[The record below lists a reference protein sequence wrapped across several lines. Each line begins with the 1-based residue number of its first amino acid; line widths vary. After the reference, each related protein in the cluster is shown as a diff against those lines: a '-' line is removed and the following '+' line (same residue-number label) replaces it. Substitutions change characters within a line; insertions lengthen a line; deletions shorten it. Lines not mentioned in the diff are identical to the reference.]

1 MRPFNGRRV
10 LLVVSGGIAAYK
22 SAILTR
28 RLIEAGAGVEVILTA
43 GAERFIGRV
52 TFEGITGRPAHGSLW
67 DRPMAHLDLGLE
79 ADVVVVAPATANLI
93 SRLAAGA
100 ADDLAATAV
109 LASRAPVI
117 VCPAMNTRMWEHPI
131 TQANVAR
138 LVDVGYGIAGPA
150 DGPLAEGESGPG
162 RLLEPEEILPRI
174 GRALE
179 TATGLEGRRVVA
191 TAGPTRAALDPV
203 RFISNR
209 SSGRMGF
216 ALAEAAW
223 RRGGDVTLI
232 SGPGPRPR
240 PPGPDV
246 VEVETAGEMLAALE
260 TALTDADILLM
271 TAAVGDFEPT
281 RAADSKIRKGDAAK
295 SDGTEKGVELTLRA
309 GPDLLLETRAFRERK
324 GIFTLGFALETE
336 DLLARGREKLERKGM
351 HLVAV
356 NSAVEPGAG
365 FESETNRITLID
377 RNGGVEEL
385 PLAKKTELA
394 DALLDRV
401 EASISAAAEK

>member
-1 MRPFNGRRV
+1 MRPFDGRRV

-52 TFEGITGRPAHGSLW
+52 TFEGITGRPAHASLW

-79 ADVVVVAPATANLI
+79 ADVVVIAPATANLI

-109 LASRAPVI
+109 LASRVPVI
-117 VCPAMNTRMWEHPI
+117 VCPAMNTRMWEHPV

-174 GRALE
+174 GRSLE
-179 TATGLEGRRVVA
+179 TANGLRGRKVVA

-203 RFISNR
+203 RFITNR

-232 SGPGPRPR
+232 SGPGRLPR

-271 TAAVGDFEPT
+271 AAAVGDFEPT
-281 RAADSKIRKGDAAK
+281 RAADSKIKKGDGA
-295 SDGTEKGVELTLRA
+295 EKGFELALRA

-336 DLLARGREKLERKGM
+336 DLPARGREKLERKGM

-394 DALLDRV
+394 DTLLDRI
-401 EASISAAAEK
+401 EASIPAVAER

>member
-1 MRPFNGRRV
+1 MRPFDGRRV

-43 GAERFIGRV
+43 AAERFIGRV
-52 TFEGITGRPAHGSLW
+52 TFEGMTGRPAHASLW
-67 DRPMAHLDLGLE
+67 DRPMAHLDLGIE

-100 ADDLAATAV
+100 ADDLATTAV
-109 LASRAPVI
+109 LASPAPVI

-138 LVDVGYGIAGPA
+138 LAGVGYAIAGPA

-179 TATGLEGRRVVA
+179 TATGLCGRKVVA

-216 ALAEAAW
+216 ALAAAAW
-223 RRGGDVTLI
+223 RRGADVTLI
-232 SGPGPRPR
+232 SGPGRMPR

-260 TALTDADILLM
+260 TALTEADILLM
-271 TAAVGDFEPT
+271 AAAVGDFEPT
-281 RAADSKIRKGDAAK
+281 AAAPSKIKKTNRTGNVFDLA
-295 SDGTEKGVELTLRA
+295 LQA
-309 GPDLLLETRAFRERK
+309 GPDLLMETRTFRERK
-324 GIFTLGFALETE
+324 GILTLGFALETE
-336 DLLARGREKLERKGM
+336 DALARGREKLERKGM

-377 RNGGVEEL
+377 RNGRVEEL

-394 DALLDRV
+394 DDLLDRIEAAFPAAV
-401 EASISAAAEK
+401 EK

>member
-1 MRPFNGRRV
+1 MRPFDGRRV

-22 SAILTR
+22 SAILAR

-43 GAERFIGRV
+43 SAERFIGRV
-52 TFEGITGRPAHGSLW
+52 TFEGITGRPVHASLW

-79 ADVVVVAPATANLI
+79 ANAIVVAPATANLI

-100 ADDLAATAV
+100 ADDLATTAV
-109 LASRAPVI
+109 LAARAPVI

-138 LVDVGYGIAGPA
+138 LAGAGYEIAGPA

-179 TATGLEGRRVVA
+179 TATGLRGRKVVA

-209 SSGRMGF
+209 SSGRMGY

-232 SGPGPRPR
+232 SGPGRLPR
-240 PPGPDV
+240 PPGARCGGGRD
-246 VEVETAGEMLAALE
+246 G
-260 TALTDADILLM
+260 
-271 TAAVGDFEPT
+271 G
-281 RAADSKIRKGDAAK
+281 GDAGRAGDRVDRRGHPL
-295 SDGTEKGVELTLRA
+295 DGRRRRRFRA
-309 GPDLLLETRAFRERK
+309 GPRGAVEDQEDEQDGEGVRTRA
-324 GIFTLGFALETE
+324 
-336 DLLARGREKLERKGM
+336 
-351 HLVAV
+351 
-356 NSAVEPGAG
+356 PGG
-365 FESETNRITLID
+365 D
-377 RNGGVEEL
+377 R
-385 PLAKKTELA
+385 TC
-394 DALLDRV
+394 
-401 EASISAAAEK
+401 

>member
-1 MRPFNGRRV
+1 M

-43 GAERFIGRV
+43 SAERFIGRV
-52 TFEGITGRPAHGSLW
+52 TFEGITGRPVHASLW

-93 SRLAAGA
+93 SRLAVGA
-100 ADDLAATAV
+100 ADDLATTAV

-117 VCPAMNTRMWEHPI
+117 ICPAMNTRMWEHPI

-138 LVDVGYGIAGPA
+138 LIDVGYGIAGPA

-174 GRALE
+174 GRSLE
-179 TATGLEGRRVVA
+179 TATGLRGRKVVA

-223 RRGGDVTLI
+223 RRGGEVTLI
-232 SGPGPRPR
+232 SGPSRVPRPA
-240 PPGPDV
+240 GPDV

-271 TAAVGDFEPT
+271 AAAVGDFEPA
-281 RAADSKIRKGDAAK
+281 RAADSKIKKTSGAGKGF
-295 SDGTEKGVELTLRA
+295 ELALRA
-309 GPDLLLETRAFRERK
+309 GPDLLLETRAFRERE

-336 DLLARGREKLERKGM
+336 DLLTRGREKLERKGM

-377 RNGGVEEL
+377 RSGRVEEL

-394 DALLDRV
+394 DELLDRI
-401 EASISAAAEK
+401 EASIPAAAGR

>member
-1 MRPFNGRRV
+1 MRPFDGRRV

-52 TFEGITGRPAHGSLW
+52 TFEGITGRPAHASLW

-79 ADVVVVAPATANLI
+79 ADVVVIAPATANLI

-117 VCPAMNTRMWEHPI
+117 VCPAMNTRMWEHPV

-174 GRALE
+174 GRSLE
-179 TATGLEGRRVVA
+179 TANGLRGRKVVA

-203 RFISNR
+203 RFITNR

-232 SGPGPRPR
+232 SGPGRLPR

-271 TAAVGDFEPT
+271 AAAVGDFEPT
-281 RAADSKIRKGDAAK
+281 RVADSKIKKGDGA
-295 SDGTEKGVELTLRA
+295 EKGFELALRA

-336 DLLARGREKLERKGM
+336 DLPARGREKLERKGM

-394 DALLDRV
+394 DTLLDRI
-401 EASISAAAEK
+401 EASIPAVAER

>member
-1 MRPFNGRRV
+1 MRPFDGRRV

-43 GAERFIGRV
+43 AAERFIGRV
-52 TFEGITGRPAHGSLW
+52 TFEGITGRPVHASLW

-79 ADVVVVAPATANLI
+79 ADVVVVAPATASLI

-179 TATGLEGRRVVA
+179 TATGLRGRKVVV

-223 RRGGDVTLI
+223 RRGGDITLI
-232 SGPGPRPR
+232 SGPGRVPR

-271 TAAVGDFEPT
+271 AAAVGDFEPT
-281 RAADSKIRKGDAAK
+281 RAADSKIKKGD
-295 SDGTEKGVELTLRA
+295 GFQLLLRA
-309 GPDLLLETRAFRERK
+309 GPDLLSETRAFRERK

-351 HLVAV
+351 HLVAA

-377 RNGGVEEL
+377 RSGTVEEL

-394 DALLDRV
+394 DELLDRI
-401 EASISAAAEK
+401 EASMAAAER

>member
-1 MRPFNGRRV
+1 M

-43 GAERFIGRV
+43 SAERFVGRV
-52 TFEGITGRPAHGSLW
+52 TFEGITGRPVHASLW
-67 DRPMAHLDLGLE
+67 DRPMSHLDLGLE
-79 ADVVVVAPATANLI
+79 ADVIVIAPATANLI

-100 ADDLAATAV
+100 ADDLATTAV

-131 TQANVAR
+131 TQANVVR
-138 LVDVGYGIAGPA
+138 LAEVGYGIAGPA

-174 GRALE
+174 GRVLE
-179 TATGLEGRRVVA
+179 TATGLRGRRIVA
-191 TAGPTRAALDPV
+191 TAGPTRAPLDPV
-203 RFISNR
+203 RFITNR

-232 SGPGPRPR
+232 SGPGRLPRPA
-240 PPGPDV
+240 GPDV

-271 TAAVGDFEPT
+271 AAAVGDFEP
-281 RAADSKIRKGDAAK
+281 ASASDSKIKKTDGAGKGFEVA
-295 SDGTEKGVELTLRA
+295 LRA

-377 RNGGVEEL
+377 RSGRVEEL

-394 DALLDRV
+394 DELLDRV
-401 EASISAAAEK
+401 EASMPAADAG

>member
-1 MRPFNGRRV
+1 MRPFDGRRV

-22 SAILTR
+22 SAILAR

-52 TFEGITGRPAHGSLW
+52 TFEGITGRPVHGSLW

-109 LASRAPVI
+109 LASRVPVI

-179 TATGLEGRRVVA
+179 TATGLRGRKIVA

-232 SGPGPRPR
+232 GGPGPLPR
-240 PPGPDV
+240 PPGPDA

-260 TALTDADILLM
+260 TALTEADILLM
-271 TAAVGDFEPT
+271 AAAVGDFEPT
-281 RAADSKIRKGDAAK
+281 RAAGSKIRKADAK
-295 SDGTEKGVELTLRA
+295 NDGAEKGFELTLRA
-309 GPDLLLETRAFRERK
+309 GPDLLLETKAFRERK

-377 RNGGVEEL
+377 RSGRVEEL

-394 DALLDRV
+394 DALLDRI
-401 EASISAAAEK
+401 EASIGAAAEG

>member
-1 MRPFNGRRV
+1 M

-28 RLIEAGAGVEVILTA
+28 RLIEAGAGVDVILTA
-43 GAERFIGRV
+43 AAERFIGRV
-52 TFEGITGRPAHGSLW
+52 TFEGITGRPVHASLW

-179 TATGLEGRRVVA
+179 TATGLRGRKIVA

-209 SSGRMGF
+209 SSGRMGY

-232 SGPGPRPR
+232 GGPGRLPR

-271 TAAVGDFEPT
+271 AAAVGDFEPT
-281 RAADSKIRKGDAAK
+281 RAADSKIKKGDGA
-295 SDGTEKGVELTLRA
+295 EKEFELTLRA

-394 DALLDRV
+394 DTLLDRV
-401 EASISAAAEK
+401 EASIQAVAER

>member
-1 MRPFNGRRV
+1 VRPFDGRCV

-43 GAERFIGRV
+43 SAERFIGRV
-52 TFEGITGRPAHGSLW
+52 TFEGITGRPVHASLW

-93 SRLAAGA
+93 SRLAVGA
-100 ADDLAATAV
+100 ADDLATTAV

-117 VCPAMNTRMWEHPI
+117 ICPAMNTRMWEHPI

-138 LVDVGYGIAGPA
+138 LINVGYGIAGPA

-179 TATGLEGRRVVA
+179 TATGLRGHKVVA

-203 RFISNR
+203 RFITNR

-223 RRGGDVTLI
+223 RRGGEVTLI
-232 SGPGPRPR
+232 SGPSRVPRPA
-240 PPGPDV
+240 GPDV

-260 TALTDADILLM
+260 MALTDADILLM
-271 TAAVGDFEPT
+271 AAAVGDFEPA
-281 RAADSKIRKGDAAK
+281 RAADSKIKKTSGAGKGF
-295 SDGTEKGVELTLRA
+295 ELALRA

-336 DLLARGREKLERKGM
+336 DLLTRGREKLERKGM

-377 RNGGVEEL
+377 RNGRIEEL

-394 DALLDRV
+394 DELLDRV
-401 EASISAAAEK
+401 EASIPAAAGR

>member
-1 MRPFNGRRV
+1 MRPFDGRRV

-28 RLIEAGAGVEVILTA
+28 RLIEAGADVDVVMTA
-43 GAERFIGRV
+43 SAERFIGRT
-52 TFEGITGRPAHGSLW
+52 TFEGITGRPVHASLW

-93 SRLAAGA
+93 AKLSAGC
-100 ADDLAATAV
+100 ADDLATTAV
-109 LASRAPVI
+109 LASRAPVL

-138 LVDVGYGIAGPA
+138 LADVGYAIAGPA

-179 TATGLEGRRVVA
+179 TATGLRGRSVVA

-203 RFISNR
+203 RFITNR
-209 SSGRMGF
+209 SSGRMGY

-232 SGPGPRPR
+232 SGPCRLPRPS
-240 PPGPDV
+240 GPNV
-246 VEVETAGEMLAALE
+246 VEVESAVEMLAALE

-271 TAAVGDFEPT
+271 AAAVGDFEPA
-281 RAADSKIRKGDAAK
+281 RAADSKIRKSGKAANGF
-295 SDGTEKGVELTLRA
+295 DLALQA
-309 GPDLLLETRAFRERK
+309 GPDLLMETRAFRERE
-324 GIFTLGFALETE
+324 GVFTLGFALETE
-336 DLLARGREKLERKGM
+336 DLLTRGREKLERKGM

-365 FESETNRITLID
+365 FESDTNRITLID
-377 RNGGVEEL
+377 RNGTVEEL

-401 EASISAAAEK
+401 EASIRGKTET

>member
-1 MRPFNGRRV
+1 M

-22 SAILTR
+22 SAILAR

-43 GAERFIGRV
+43 SVERFIGRV
-52 TFEGITGRPAHGSLW
+52 TFEGITGRPVHASLW

-100 ADDLAATAV
+100 ADDLATTAV

-138 LVDVGYGIAGPA
+138 LAEVGYEIAGPA
-150 DGPLAEGESGPG
+150 DGPLAEGQSGPG
-162 RLLEPEEILPRI
+162 RLLEPEEIVPRI

-179 TATGLEGRRVVA
+179 TATGLRGRKVVA

-203 RFISNR
+203 RFIANR

-232 SGPGPRPR
+232 SGPGRMRRPA
-240 PPGPDV
+240 GPEV

-271 TAAVGDFEPT
+271 AAAVGDFEPT
-281 RAADSKIRKGDAAK
+281 RAADSKIRKT
-295 SDGTEKGVELTLRA
+295 DGAGEGLELALQA

-377 RNGGVEEL
+377 RSGGVEEL

-394 DALLDRV
+394 DELLDRV
-401 EASISAAAEK
+401 EAAIPAAAPAATRR

>member
-1 MRPFNGRRV
+1 MRPFDGRRV

-22 SAILTR
+22 SAILSR

-43 GAERFIGRV
+43 SAERFIGRV
-52 TFEGITGRPAHGSLW
+52 TFEGITGRPVHASLW

-79 ADVVVVAPATANLI
+79 ADVVVIAPATANLI

-100 ADDLAATAV
+100 ADDLATTAV

-138 LVDVGYGIAGPA
+138 LVEAGYGIAGPA

-162 RLLEPEEILPRI
+162 RLLEPEEIVPRI

-179 TATGLEGRRVVA
+179 TATGLRGRKVVA

-203 RFISNR
+203 RFITNR

-232 SGPGPRPR
+232 SGPGRMPRPA
-240 PPGPDV
+240 GPDV

-271 TAAVGDFEPT
+271 AAAVGDFEPA
-281 RAADSKIRKGDAAK
+281 RASDSKIRKTDGD
-295 SDGTEKGVELTLRA
+295 GKGFELALRA
-309 GPDLLLETRAFRERK
+309 GPDLLLETRAFRERE

-336 DLLARGREKLERKGM
+336 DLLTRGRKKLERKGM

-377 RNGGVEEL
+377 RRGRVEEL

-401 EASISAAAEK
+401 EAAIPAAAGR

>member
-1 MRPFNGRRV
+1 MRPFDGRRV

-28 RLIEAGAGVEVILTA
+28 RLIEAGASVEVILTA
-43 GAERFIGRV
+43 SAERFVGRV
-52 TFEGITGRPAHGSLW
+52 TFEGITGRPVHASLW

-79 ADVVVVAPATANLI
+79 TDVVVVAPATANLI

-100 ADDLAATAV
+100 ADDLATTAV
-109 LASRAPVI
+109 LASRAPVL

-138 LVDVGYGIAGPA
+138 LVEVGYAIAGPA

-179 TATGLEGRRVVA
+179 TATGLRGRRVVA

-223 RRGGDVTLI
+223 RRGSEVTLI
-232 SGPGPRPR
+232 SGPGSRPR
-240 PPGPDV
+240 PAGPHL
-246 VEVETAGEMLAALE
+246 VEVETAQEMLAALE

-271 TAAVGDFEPT
+271 AAAVGDFEPHGV
-281 RAADSKIRKGDAAK
+281 ADSKIRK
-295 SDGTEKGVELTLRA
+295 TENTANGFDLALRP
-309 GPDLLLETRAFRERK
+309 GPDLLMETRAFRERK

-351 HLVAV
+351 HLIAV

-377 RNGGVEEL
+377 RGGTVEEL

-394 DALLDRV
+394 DELLDRI
-401 EASISAAAEK
+401 EASLQTAA

>member
-1 MRPFNGRRV
+1 MRPFDGRRV

-22 SAILTR
+22 SAILVR
-28 RLIEAGAGVEVILTA
+28 RLIEAGAGVDVILTA
-43 GAERFIGRV
+43 AAERFIGRV
-52 TFEGITGRPAHGSLW
+52 TFEGITGRPAHASLW

-138 LVDVGYGIAGPA
+138 LVEVGYGIAGPA

-162 RLLEPEEILPRI
+162 RLLEPEEIVPRI

-179 TATGLEGRRVVA
+179 TATGLRGRKIVV

-232 SGPGPRPR
+232 SGPGRMPRL
-240 PPGPDV
+240 PGPDV

-271 TAAVGDFEPT
+271 AAAVGDFEPT
-281 RAADSKIRKGDAAK
+281 RTADSKIRKRDGAK
-295 SDGTEKGVELTLRA
+295 SDGAEKGFELALRT
-309 GPDLLLETRAFRERK
+309 GPDLLLETRAFRERE

-336 DLLARGREKLERKGM
+336 DLLARGGEKLERKGM

-377 RNGGVEEL
+377 RSGRVEEL

-394 DALLDRV
+394 DDLLDRI
-401 EASISAAAEK
+401 EASIAAAAEG

>member
-1 MRPFNGRRV
+1 MRPFDGRRV

-43 GAERFIGRV
+43 SAERFIGRV
-52 TFEGITGRPAHGSLW
+52 TFEGITGRPAHTSLW

-79 ADVVVVAPATANLI
+79 ADAVVVAPATANLI

-109 LASRAPVI
+109 LASGAPVI

-131 TQANVAR
+131 TQGNVAR
-138 LVDVGYGIAGPA
+138 LVEAGYGIAGPA

-162 RLLEPEEILPRI
+162 RLLEPGEILPRI

-179 TATGLEGRRVVA
+179 TATGLRGRKVVA

-203 RFISNR
+203 RFITNR

-232 SGPGPRPR
+232 SGPGRMPRPS
-240 PPGPDV
+240 GPDV
-246 VEVETAGEMLAALE
+246 VEVETAGEMLSALE

-271 TAAVGDFEPT
+271 AAAVGDFEPA
-281 RAADSKIRKGDAAK
+281 RAADSKIRKT
-295 SDGTEKGVELTLRA
+295 DGAGKGIEVALRA
-309 GPDLLLETRAFRERK
+309 GPDLLIETRAFRERK

-336 DLLARGREKLERKGM
+336 DLLTRGREKLERKGM

-377 RNGGVEEL
+377 RSGRVEEL

-401 EASISAAAEK
+401 EASIPAAAG

>member
-1 MRPFNGRRV
+1 MRPFDGRRV

-22 SAILTR
+22 SAILSR
-28 RLIEAGAGVEVILTA
+28 RLIEAGACVEVIMTA
-43 GAERFIGRV
+43 SAERFVGRV
-52 TFEGITGRPAHGSLW
+52 TFEGITGRPVHASLW

-93 SRLAAGA
+93 SKLAVGA
-100 ADDLAATAV
+100 ADDLATTAV
-109 LASRAPVI
+109 LAARAPVI

-179 TATGLEGRRVVA
+179 TATGLRGRKVVA

-223 RRGGDVTLI
+223 RRGSEVTLI
-232 SGPGPRPR
+232 SGPGSRQRPA
-240 PPGPDV
+240 GPHL
-246 VEVETAGEMLAALE
+246 VEVETAEEMLAALE

-271 TAAVGDFEPT
+271 AAAVGDFEPT
-281 RAADSKIRKGDAAK
+281 RAANSKMKKTGKTA
-295 SDGTEKGVELTLRA
+295 DGFDLALRA
-309 GPDLLLETRAFRERK
+309 GPDLLMETRAFRERK

-336 DLLARGREKLERKGM
+336 ELLARGREKLERKGM

-377 RNGGVEEL
+377 RVGTVEEL

-394 DALLDRV
+394 DELLDRV
-401 EASISAAAEK
+401 EASLRTAAER

>member
-1 MRPFNGRRV
+1 M

-43 GAERFIGRV
+43 AAERFIGRV
-52 TFEGITGRPAHGSLW
+52 TFEGITGRPVHASLW

-79 ADVVVVAPATANLI
+79 ADVVVVAPATASLI

-179 TATGLEGRRVVA
+179 TATGLRGRKVVV

-223 RRGGDVTLI
+223 RRGGDITLI
-232 SGPGPRPR
+232 SGPGRVPR

-271 TAAVGDFEPT
+271 AAAVGDFEPT
-281 RAADSKIRKGDAAK
+281 RAADSKIKKGD
-295 SDGTEKGVELTLRA
+295 GFQLLLRA
-309 GPDLLLETRAFRERK
+309 GPDLLSETRAFRERK

-351 HLVAV
+351 HLVAA

-377 RNGGVEEL
+377 RSGTVEEL

-394 DALLDRV
+394 DELLDRI
-401 EASISAAAEK
+401 EASMAAAER

>member
-1 MRPFNGRRV
+1 MRPFDGRRV

-43 GAERFIGRV
+43 AAERFIGRV
-52 TFEGITGRPAHGSLW
+52 TFEGITGQPVHASLW

-79 ADVVVVAPATANLI
+79 ADIVVVAPATANLI

-100 ADDLAATAV
+100 ADDLATTAV

-138 LVDVGYGIAGPA
+138 LVEVGYGIAGPA

-179 TATGLEGRRVVA
+179 TATGLRGRKVVV

-216 ALAEAAW
+216 ALAGAAW

-232 SGPGPRPR
+232 SGPGRLPR

-246 VEVETAGEMLAALE
+246 MEVETAGEMLAALE

-271 TAAVGDFEPT
+271 AAAVGDFEPT
-281 RAADSKIRKGDAAK
+281 RAADSKIRKGDGA
-295 SDGTEKGVELTLRA
+295 EKGFELTLRA
-309 GPDLLLETRAFRERK
+309 GPDLLLETKAFRERK

-401 EASISAAAEK
+401 EASMPAVGER

>member
-1 MRPFNGRRV
+1 MRPFDGRRV

-43 GAERFIGRV
+43 SAERFIGRV
-52 TFEGITGRPAHGSLW
+52 TFEGITGRPVHASLW

-93 SRLAAGA
+93 SRLAVGA
-100 ADDLAATAV
+100 ADDLATTAV

-117 VCPAMNTRMWEHPI
+117 ICPAMNTRMWEHPI

-138 LVDVGYGIAGPA
+138 LIDVGYGIAGPA

-174 GRALE
+174 GRSLE
-179 TATGLEGRRVVA
+179 TATGLRGRKVVA

-223 RRGGDVTLI
+223 RRGGEVTLI
-232 SGPGPRPR
+232 SGPSRVPRPA
-240 PPGPDV
+240 GPDV

-271 TAAVGDFEPT
+271 AAAVGDFEPA
-281 RAADSKIRKGDAAK
+281 RAADSKIKKTSGAGKGF
-295 SDGTEKGVELTLRA
+295 ELALRA
-309 GPDLLLETRAFRERK
+309 GPDLLLETRAFRERE

-336 DLLARGREKLERKGM
+336 DLLTRGREKLERKGM

-377 RNGGVEEL
+377 RSGRVEEL

-394 DALLDRV
+394 DELLDRI
-401 EASISAAAEK
+401 EASIPAAAGR

>member
-1 MRPFNGRRV
+1 MRPFDGRRV

-43 GAERFIGRV
+43 SAERFIGRV
-52 TFEGITGRPAHGSLW
+52 TFEGITGRPVHASLW

-100 ADDLAATAV
+100 ADDLATTAV

-138 LVDVGYGIAGPA
+138 LADVGCAIAGPA

-179 TATGLEGRRVVA
+179 TETGLRGRKVVA

-203 RFISNR
+203 RFITNR
-209 SSGRMGF
+209 SSGRMGY

-232 SGPGPRPR
+232 SGPGRLPR
-240 PPGPDV
+240 PPGPDL

-271 TAAVGDFEPT
+271 AAAVGDFEPA
-281 RAADSKIRKGDAAK
+281 RASDSKIKKTHGAGKGF
-295 SDGTEKGVELTLRA
+295 ELALRA

-365 FESETNRITLID
+365 FESETNRIMLID
-377 RNGGVEEL
+377 RSGAVEEL

-394 DALLDRV
+394 DELLDRV
-401 EASISAAAEK
+401 EASIPAADAR

>member
-1 MRPFNGRRV
+1 MRPFDGRRV

-28 RLIEAGAGVEVILTA
+28 RLIEAGAGIEVILTA
-43 GAERFIGRV
+43 AAERFIGRV
-52 TFEGITGRPAHGSLW
+52 TFEGITCRPVHASLW

-100 ADDLAATAV
+100 ADDLATTAV

-117 VCPAMNTRMWEHPI
+117 ICPAMNTRMWEHPI
-131 TQANVAR
+131 TRANVAR

-150 DGPLAEGESGPG
+150 AGPLAEGESGPG

-179 TATGLEGRRVVA
+179 AATGLRGRKVVA

-223 RRGGDVTLI
+223 RRGADVTLI
-232 SGPGPRPR
+232 SGPGPLPR
-240 PPGPDV
+240 PSGPDV
-246 VEVETAGEMLAALE
+246 VEVETAGEMLAVLE

-271 TAAVGDFEPT
+271 AAAVGDFEPA
-281 RAADSKIRKGDAAK
+281 RAADSKIKKGDAA
-295 SDGTEKGVELTLRA
+295 EKEFELTLRA

-377 RNGGVEEL
+377 RSGRVEEL

-401 EASISAAAEK
+401 EASIPAVAES

>member
-1 MRPFNGRRV
+1 MRPFDGRRV

-28 RLIEAGAGVEVILTA
+28 RLIEAGAGVEVIVTA
-43 GAERFIGRV
+43 AAERFIGRV
-52 TFEGITGRPAHGSLW
+52 TFEGITGRPAHASLW
-67 DRPMAHLDLGLE
+67 DRPMAQLDLGLE
-79 ADVVVVAPATANLI
+79 ADIVVVAPATANLI

-117 VCPAMNTRMWEHPI
+117 LCPAMNTRMWEHPI

-138 LVDVGYGIAGPA
+138 LVDVGYGVAGPA

-162 RLLEPEEILPRI
+162 RLLEPEEILSRI

-179 TATGLEGRRVVA
+179 TATGLRGRKVVA

-223 RRGGDVTLI
+223 RRGADVTLI
-232 SGPGPRPR
+232 SGPGRLPR

-246 VEVETAGEMLAALE
+246 VEVETADEMLAALE

-271 TAAVGDFEPT
+271 AAAVGDFEPT
-281 RAADSKIRKGDAAK
+281 RAADSKIRKGDGFQL
-295 SDGTEKGVELTLRA
+295 SLRA
-309 GPDLLLETRAFRERK
+309 GPDLLLETQAFRERK

-351 HLVAV
+351 HVVAV

-377 RNGGVEEL
+377 RSGTAEEL

-394 DALLDRV
+394 DELLDRI
-401 EASISAAAEK
+401 EASMAAAER

>member
-1 MRPFNGRRV
+1 MRPFDGRRV

-22 SAILTR
+22 SAILAR

-43 GAERFIGRV
+43 SAERFIGRV
-52 TFEGITGRPAHGSLW
+52 TFEGITGRPVHASLW

-100 ADDLAATAV
+100 ADDLATTAV

-138 LVDVGYGIAGPA
+138 LAGVGYGIAGPA

-179 TATGLEGRRVVA
+179 TATGLRGRKVVA

-203 RFISNR
+203 RFITNR

-216 ALAEAAW
+216 ALAQAAW

-232 SGPGPRPR
+232 SGPSRLPRPT
-240 PPGPDV
+240 GPDV

-271 TAAVGDFEPT
+271 AAAVGDFEPA
-281 RAADSKIRKGDAAK
+281 RAADSKIRKSGA
-295 SDGTEKGVELTLRA
+295 GKGFELTLRA

-377 RNGGVEEL
+377 RSGQVEEL

-401 EASISAAAEK
+401 EASIPAAAG

>member
-1 MRPFNGRRV
+1 MRPFDGRRV

-43 GAERFIGRV
+43 AAERFIGRV
-52 TFEGITGRPAHGSLW
+52 TFEGMTGRPAHASLW

-100 ADDLAATAV
+100 ADDLATTAV
-109 LASRAPVI
+109 LASPAPVI
-117 VCPAMNTRMWEHPI
+117 ICPAMNTRMWEHPI

-138 LVDVGYGIAGPA
+138 LAGVGYAIAGPA

-179 TATGLEGRRVVA
+179 TATGLRGRKVVA

-216 ALAEAAW
+216 ALAAAAW
-223 RRGGDVTLI
+223 RRGAEVTLI
-232 SGPGPRPR
+232 SGPGRMPR
-240 PPGPDV
+240 PPGPDA

-260 TALTDADILLM
+260 TALTEADILLM
-271 TAAVGDFEPT
+271 AAAVGDFEPIDP
-281 RAADSKIRKGDAAK
+281 APSKIKKANRTGD
-295 SDGTEKGVELTLRA
+295 SFDLPLRA
-309 GPDLLLETRAFRERK
+309 GPDLLMETRTFRERK

-336 DLLARGREKLERKGM
+336 DAVARGREKLERKGM

-377 RNGGVEEL
+377 RNGRVEEL
-385 PLAKKTELA
+385 PLAEKTELA
-394 DALLDRV
+394 DELLDRIEAAFPAAV
-401 EASISAAAEK
+401 ER

>member
-1 MRPFNGRRV
+1 MRPFDGRRV

-28 RLIEAGAGVEVILTA
+28 RLIEAGAGVDVILTA
-43 GAERFIGRV
+43 AAERFIGRV
-52 TFEGITGRPAHGSLW
+52 TFEGITGRPVHASLW

-179 TATGLEGRRVVA
+179 TATGLRGRKIVA

-232 SGPGPRPR
+232 GGPGRLPR

-271 TAAVGDFEPT
+271 AAAVGDFEPT
-281 RAADSKIRKGDAAK
+281 RAADSKIKKGDGA
-295 SDGTEKGVELTLRA
+295 EKEFELTLRA

-394 DALLDRV
+394 DTLLDRV
-401 EASISAAAEK
+401 EASIQAVAER

>member
-1 MRPFNGRRV
+1 MRPFDGRRV

-43 GAERFIGRV
+43 SAERFIGRV
-52 TFEGITGRPAHGSLW
+52 TFEGITGRPVHASLW

-79 ADVVVVAPATANLI
+79 ADVVVIAPATANLI

-100 ADDLAATAV
+100 ADDLATTAV

-138 LVDVGYGIAGPA
+138 LVEAGYGIAGPA
-150 DGPLAEGESGPG
+150 DGPLAEGESGLG
-162 RLLEPEEILPRI
+162 RLLEPEEIVPRI

-179 TATGLEGRRVVA
+179 TATGLRGRKVVA

-203 RFISNR
+203 RFITNR

-216 ALAEAAW
+216 ALADAAW

-232 SGPGPRPR
+232 SGPGRMPRPA
-240 PPGPDV
+240 GPDV

-271 TAAVGDFEPT
+271 AAAVGDFEPA
-281 RAADSKIRKGDAAK
+281 RAADAKIRKT
-295 SDGTEKGVELTLRA
+295 DGNGKGFELALRA
-309 GPDLLLETRAFRERK
+309 GPDLLLETRAFRERE

-336 DLLARGREKLERKGM
+336 DLLTRGREKLERKGM

-377 RNGGVEEL
+377 RSGRVEEL

-401 EASISAAAEK
+401 EAAIPAAAGR

>member
-1 MRPFNGRRV
+1 MRPFDGRRV

-43 GAERFIGRV
+43 SAERFVGRV
-52 TFEGITGRPAHGSLW
+52 TFEGITGRPVHASLW

-100 ADDLAATAV
+100 ADDLATTAV
-109 LASRAPVI
+109 LAARAPVL

-138 LVDVGYGIAGPA
+138 LVDVGYAIAGPA

-179 TATGLEGRRVVA
+179 TATGLRGRRVVA

-223 RRGGDVTLI
+223 RRGSEVTLI
-232 SGPGPRPR
+232 SGPGTRPR
-240 PPGPDV
+240 PAGPHLL
-246 VEVETAGEMLAALE
+246 EVETAQEMLAALE

-271 TAAVGDFEPT
+271 AAAVGDFEPDGV
-281 RAADSKIRKGDAAK
+281 ADSKIRKTGNTANGFDLA
-295 SDGTEKGVELTLRA
+295 LRP
-309 GPDLLLETRAFRERK
+309 GPDLLMETRAFRERK

-377 RNGGVEEL
+377 RDGTVEEL

-394 DALLDRV
+394 DELLDRV
-401 EASISAAAEK
+401 EASLQAAAER

>member
-1 MRPFNGRRV
+1 MRPFDGRRV

-22 SAILTR
+22 SAILAR

-43 GAERFIGRV
+43 SAERFIGRV
-52 TFEGITGRPAHGSLW
+52 TFEGITGRPVHASLW

-79 ADVVVVAPATANLI
+79 ADAIVVAPATANLI

-100 ADDLAATAV
+100 ADDLATTAV

-138 LVDVGYGIAGPA
+138 LAGVGYGIAGPA

-179 TATGLEGRRVVA
+179 TATGLRGRKVVA

-203 RFISNR
+203 RFITNR

-216 ALAEAAW
+216 ALAQAAW

-232 SGPGPRPR
+232 SGPSRLPRPT
-240 PPGPDV
+240 GPDV
-246 VEVETAGEMLAALE
+246 VEVDTAGEMLAALE

-271 TAAVGDFEPT
+271 AAAVGDFEPA
-281 RAADSKIRKGDAAK
+281 RAADSKIRKSGA
-295 SDGTEKGVELTLRA
+295 GKGFELTLRA
-309 GPDLLLETRAFRERK
+309 GPDLLLETRAFRERE

-336 DLLARGREKLERKGM
+336 DLLARGREKLARKGM

-377 RNGGVEEL
+377 RSGQVEEL

-401 EASISAAAEK
+401 EASIPAAAG

>member
-1 MRPFNGRRV
+1 M

-22 SAILTR
+22 SAILAR

-43 GAERFIGRV
+43 SAERFIGRV
-52 TFEGITGRPAHGSLW
+52 TFEGITGRPVHASLW

-100 ADDLAATAV
+100 ADDLATTAV

-138 LVDVGYGIAGPA
+138 LAGVGYGIAGPA

-179 TATGLEGRRVVA
+179 TATGLRGRKVVA

-203 RFISNR
+203 RFITNR

-216 ALAEAAW
+216 ALAQAAW

-232 SGPGPRPR
+232 SGPSRLPRPT
-240 PPGPDV
+240 GPDV

-271 TAAVGDFEPT
+271 AAAVGDFEPA
-281 RAADSKIRKGDAAK
+281 RAADSKIRKSGA
-295 SDGTEKGVELTLRA
+295 GKGFELTLRA

-377 RNGGVEEL
+377 RSGQVEEL

-401 EASISAAAEK
+401 EASIPAAAG

>member
-1 MRPFNGRRV
+1 MRPFDGRRV

-22 SAILTR
+22 TAILTR

-43 GAERFIGRV
+43 AAERFIGRV
-52 TFEGITGRPAHGSLW
+52 TFEGITGRPAHASLW

-79 ADVVVVAPATANLI
+79 ADVVVVAPATAHLI

-138 LVDVGYGIAGPA
+138 LVDAGYGIAGPA

-162 RLLEPEEILPRI
+162 RLLEPEEILSRI

-179 TATGLEGRRVVA
+179 TDTGLCGRKVVA

-223 RRGGDVTLI
+223 RRGADVTLI
-232 SGPGPRPR
+232 SGPARLPRPQ
-240 PPGPDV
+240 GPDV

-271 TAAVGDFEPT
+271 AAAVGDFEPT
-281 RAADSKIRKGDAAK
+281 RAADSKIRKA
-295 SDGTEKGVELTLRA
+295 DGFDLALRA
-309 GPDLLLETRAFRERK
+309 GPDLLRETRAFRERK

-336 DLLARGREKLERKGM
+336 DLPARGREKLERKGM

-377 RNGGVEEL
+377 RNGTVEEL

-394 DALLDRV
+394 DELLDRV
-401 EASISAAAEK
+401 EASIPAVAER